1 MKKKN
6 FDGATT
12 EKIKKDL
19 NELEDRLFKPKIRLE
34 RIRIEI
40 RKDLYRME
48 NTKIKEIEKTLKLNL
63 KSNLEP

>member
-19 NELEDRLFKPKIRLE
+19 NELEDRLFKPKIK
-34 RIRIEI
+34 EI

>member
-19 NELEDRLFKPKIRLE
+19 NELEDRLFKPKIK
-34 RIRIEI
+34 EI

-63 KSNLEP
+63 K

>member
-1 MKKKN
+1 MKKTN

>member
-1 MKKKN
+1 MKKTN

-19 NELEDRLFKPKIRLE
+19 NELEDRLFKPKIK
-34 RIRIEI
+34 EI
-40 RKDLYRME
+40 GKDLYRME

-63 KSNLEP
+63 K

>member
-19 NELEDRLFKPKIRLE
+19 NELEDRLFKPKIK
-34 RIRIEI
+34 EI
-40 RKDLYRME
+40 GKDLYRME

>member
-1 MKKKN
+1 MKKTN

-12 EKIKKDL
+12 EKIKEDL
-19 NELEDRLFKPKIRLE
+19 NELEDRLFKHKIK
-34 RIRIEI
+34 EI

-48 NTKIKEIEKTLKLNL
+48 NTEIKEIEKTLKLNL

>member
-1 MKKKN
+1 MKKTN

-19 NELEDRLFKPKIRLE
+19 NELEDRLFKPKIK
-34 RIRIEI
+34 EI

>member
-1 MKKKN
+1 MKKTN

-12 EKIKKDL
+12 AKIKKDL
-19 NELEDRLFKPKIRLE
+19 NELGDRLFKPKIK
-34 RIRIEI
+34 EI

-63 KSNLEP
+63 K

>member
-1 MKKKN
+1 MKKTN

-12 EKIKKDL
+12 EKIKEDL
-19 NELEDRLFKPKIRLE
+19 NELEDRLFKHKIK
-34 RIRIEI
+34 EI

>member
-1 MKKKN
+1 MKKTN

-19 NELEDRLFKPKIRLE
+19 NELEDRLFKHKIK
-34 RIRIEI
+34 EI

>member
-1 MKKKN
+1 MKKTN
-6 FDGATT
+6 FDVATT

-19 NELEDRLFKPKIRLE
+19 NELGDRLFKPKIK
-34 RIRIEI
+34 EI

>member
-1 MKKKN
+1 MEKTN

-19 NELEDRLFKPKIRLE
+19 NELEDRLFKHKIK
-34 RIRIEI
+34 EI

>member
-19 NELEDRLFKPKIRLE
+19 NELEDRLFNPKIK
-34 RIRIEI
+34 EI

>member
-1 MKKKN
+1 MNKTN

-19 NELEDRLFKPKIRLE
+19 NELGDRLFKPKIK
-34 RIRIEI
+34 EI

-63 KSNLEP
+63 K

>member
-1 MKKKN
+1 MKKTN

-19 NELEDRLFKPKIRLE
+19 NELEDRLFKPKIK
-34 RIRIEI
+34 EI

-63 KSNLEP
+63 K